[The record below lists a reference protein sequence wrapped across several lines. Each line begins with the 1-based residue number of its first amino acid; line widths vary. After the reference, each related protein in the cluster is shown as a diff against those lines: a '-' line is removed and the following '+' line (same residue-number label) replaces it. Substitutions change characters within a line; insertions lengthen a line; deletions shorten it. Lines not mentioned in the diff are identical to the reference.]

1 MRQGEPSPEINFAT
15 VSTRRT
21 TTKTALVWGMRPA
34 HFALLAVVLVMFFR
48 LSYVRYVD
56 LVPDEAIAC
65 PPP

>member
-1 MRQGEPSPEINFAT
+1 MRQGEPSPEMNFAT

-21 TTKTALVWGMRPA
+21 TAKNALVWGMRPA
-34 HFALLAVVLVMFFR
+34 HFALLAVGLVMFFR
-48 LSYVRYVD
+48 LSYVRYVV